1 MRTVSIAPS
10 LVILLFVDARLTC
23 TTFSHKR
30 SMIEAREADHREKLG
45 KPQRS
50 SREQVT
56 GLRFLI
62 LIAPYLRERDG
73 PVRLQQDGCRTEQQS
88 EQ

>member
-1 MRTVSIAPS
+1 
-10 LVILLFVDARLTC
+10 
-23 TTFSHKR
+23 
-30 SMIEAREADHREKLG
+30 MIEAREADHREKLG

-73 PVRLQQDGCRTEQQS
+73 PVRLQQTDAGRSNKVNSKWKDGGRRKDEESPDTEK
-88 EQ
+88 